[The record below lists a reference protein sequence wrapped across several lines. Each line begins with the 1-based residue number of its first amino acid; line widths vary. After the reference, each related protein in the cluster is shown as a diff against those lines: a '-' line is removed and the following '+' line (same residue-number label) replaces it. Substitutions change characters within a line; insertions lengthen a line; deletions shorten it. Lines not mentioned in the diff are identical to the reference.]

1 MSGLLRGVLIGAVIS
16 LVLLIHR
23 AAHPHVATLGRIPG
37 SRRFSDHE
45 RHTDN
50 ELIPGVMI
58 FRPEASLIY
67 FNIEHVRD
75 TIIDSVR
82 GAQPTSPK
90 LVVIDL
96 SAAPHVDVQ
105 SIETLS
111 VIADELSALGIRIHV
126 VEARSKVRD
135 RIRRAGMDE
144 KLGGI
149 NRFSTIADVLD
160 NQSA

>member
-1 MSGLLRGVLIGAVIS
+1 
-16 LVLLIHR
+16 
-23 AAHPHVATLGRIPG
+23 
-37 SRRFSDHE
+37 
-45 RHTDN
+45 
-50 ELIPGVMI
+50 
-58 FRPEASLIY
+58 
-67 FNIEHVRD
+67 
-75 TIIDSVR
+75 
-82 GAQPTSPK
+82 
-90 LVVIDL
+90 
-96 SAAPHVDVQ
+96 VDVQ